1 MNIDLVRAHLRVD
14 FEPSETELL
23 QHLINAAK
31 VHVEQH
37 CDRVIVD
44 EPSDESEMAM
54 SDDVKHAML
63 LLIGHWYS
71 NRESVV
77 VGAPSAEVQL
87 GVERLLKYRK
97 RY

>member
-1 MNIDLVRAHLRVD
+1 MNLDLVRAHLRVD
-14 FEPSETELL
+14 DDPSETELL
-23 QHLINAAK
+23 LHLIDAAK
-31 VHVEQH
+31 AHIEQH
-37 CDRVIVD
+37 CDRKIVD
-44 EPSDESEMAM
+44 EPTDASEMAM

-71 NRESVV
+71 NREGVV